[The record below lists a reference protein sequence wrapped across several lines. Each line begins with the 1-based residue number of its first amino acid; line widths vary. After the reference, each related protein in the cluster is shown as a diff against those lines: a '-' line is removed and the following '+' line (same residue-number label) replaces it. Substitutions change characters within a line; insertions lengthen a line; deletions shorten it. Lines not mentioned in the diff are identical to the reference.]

1 MDYSPRKL
9 EEKLDKWMERREI
22 ILIKGPRQ
30 SGKTTLIKHLKDKYG
45 GHYVT
50 FEDDE
55 MLDGFNKNPKLFIK
69 RFGSR
74 NIFIDESQYSE
85 SVGKNLKLL
94 YDLYPDKKFI
104 VTGSGSFDVKVEIG
118 RYLVGR
124 GVYFELLPLDFEEF
138 LMWKAKDLHGI
149 FAEYKKSLLDFILKG
164 EDIEVHPSFT
174 KEFRELLD
182 EFVVFGG
189 FPAIVKEDDRDI
201 KRDLLKNLVH
211 TYIERDVF
219 SFFDVRHIDRFRNLM
234 MYLGFNIGSI
244 LEITS
249 ISREFGMDYRTVENY
264 ISILVHT
271 YIISLLS
278 PFHRNLSTELKKSKK
293 MYFLDT
299 GLRNSIL
306 DNFVGLDRRIDK
318 GHLLENF
325 ILTEIIKNMDCKLNY
340 WRTTGKAE
348 VDFVLNVNG
357 DLVPI
362 EVKGRGKIDRSFLSF
377 IKTYKP
383 DRAIIF
389 NDALFSI
396 KTIKNTK
403 ILFVPY
409 FYI

>member
-1 MDYSPRKL
+1 
-9 EEKLDKWMERREI
+9 
-22 ILIKGPRQ
+22 
-30 SGKTTLIKHLKDKYG
+30 
-45 GHYVT
+45 
-50 FEDDE
+50 
-55 MLDGFNKNPKLFIK
+55 
-69 RFGSR
+69 
-74 NIFIDESQYSE
+74 
-85 SVGKNLKLL
+85 
-94 YDLYPDKKFI
+94 
-104 VTGSGSFDVKVEIG
+104 
-118 RYLVGR
+118 
-124 GVYFELLPLDFEEF
+124 
-138 LMWKAKDLHGI
+138 
-149 FAEYKKSLLDFILKG
+149 
-164 EDIEVHPSFT
+164 
-174 KEFRELLD
+174 
-182 EFVVFGG
+182 
-189 FPAIVKEDDRDI
+189 
-201 KRDLLKNLVH
+201 
-211 TYIERDVF
+211 
-219 SFFDVRHIDRFRNLM
+219 M

-389 NDALFSI
+389 NDALFSRKI
-396 KTIKNTK
+396 AKNTRV
-403 ILFVPY
+403 LFAPH